1 MINSLFKM
9 TDYGRYASIPG
20 SVIWLNTFLVNLF
33 GQNVI
38 KFYAINI

>member
-20 SVIWLNTFLVNLF
+20 SVIRLNTFLVIRLNTFFLDKM
-33 GQNVI
+33 Q
-38 KFYAINI
+38 